1 MKLPTLLLTRSALG
15 RQIFA
20 DLNSIE
26 VGKSL
31 SLVVFILVL
40 LLNVYNDQSQYKL
53 PKIKRSLTRN
63 FGMTVQCDSQTVHAS
78 SYLNLCTFLLLFFL
92 RYFMQWRHEYE
103 TNLRIVSRG
112 YNIAKTFQQCVN
124 RCSQTFLHGRNY
136 DCRSRHSN
144 DVHHDNFAIKSDLAA
159 CTVLNDFIEYRRIQK
174 TEFFFFVF
182 DVLMCMIQTTREFRL
197 AWRRNSK

>member
-15 RQIFA
+15 RQKFA

-78 SYLNLCTFLLLFFL
+78 SYLNLCTFLLSFLHVVEARIRDKFNILCHVVTISLKHSSSASIVVLRLFFTAEIMIVEVVIATMFIMIILLL
-92 RYFMQWRHEYE
+92 RVIQPH
-103 TNLRIVSRG
+103 
-112 YNIAKTFQQCVN
+112 
-124 RCSQTFLHGRNY
+124 
-136 DCRSRHSN
+136 
-144 DVHHDNFAIKSDLAA
+144 
-159 CTVLNDFIEYRRIQK
+159 VLY
-174 TEFFFFVF
+174 
-182 DVLMCMIQTTREFRL
+182 
-197 AWRRNSK
+197 